1 MNTAVF
7 AHQGGWD
14 EFLMVAGPLLF
25 LSFVVWLAARRFKSV
40 ESAKLSA
47 GGDSPDNDSPG
58 SALPGSVSQD
68 SDKTFKISRDSIEE
82 VML

>member
-58 SALPGSVSQD
+58 SVLPD
-68 SDKTFKISRDSIEE
+68 NDKTFKISRDSIEE